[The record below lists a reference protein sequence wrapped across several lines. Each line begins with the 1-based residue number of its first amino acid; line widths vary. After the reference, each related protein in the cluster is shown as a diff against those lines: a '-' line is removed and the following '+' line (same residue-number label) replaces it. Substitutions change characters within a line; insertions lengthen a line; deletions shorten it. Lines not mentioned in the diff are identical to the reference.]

1 MQHLVLLLFLL
12 KKRSDLLTKLYD
24 LNSYSEIFTDF
35 LSSVKWLLLLEKC
48 SSFMA
53 PKYIPI
59 LFQRTSFGK

>member
-48 SSFMA
+48 SHFMA

-59 LFQRTSFGK
+59 LFQRTFFGK